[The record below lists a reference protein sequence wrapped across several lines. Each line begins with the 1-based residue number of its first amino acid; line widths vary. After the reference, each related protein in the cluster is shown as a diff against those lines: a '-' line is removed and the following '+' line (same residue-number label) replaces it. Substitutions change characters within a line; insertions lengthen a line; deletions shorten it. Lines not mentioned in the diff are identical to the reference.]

1 MTQVEN
7 PMVRPVKWECSHWGV
22 DALDDEIFHG
32 DTIFEFPNGDVV
44 LLENLPEYLIKFLG
58 VKETTAK

>member
-1 MTQVEN
+1 MARVEN
-7 PMVRPVKWECSHWGV
+7 SSSKSSHWGI
-22 DALDDEIFHG
+22 DACGDEIFHG